1 MLNLATEFYTFRH
14 TAVLT
19 SLQEPDSYT
28 DENFGNINDNDG
40 YVIDPYFF
48 KKTVE
53 GAKDFKNE
61 DGFFAQ
67 ALVQLNIDDSNWAG
81 MAPANSWSRIYCLEN
96 CMFRPAQLNAY
107 TTGVMFKASLDI
119 ATDRVFNESGET
131 VSNPSNWPT
140 NLFYFNYNFYT
151 SEMQSENWHSTT
163 CPETL
168 PTTRQQKSLPNT
180 ASSVSRKPKTTHAT
194 TTTGSSMKTTTTTP
208 KWESWNLV
216 SYATYIQTVSQ

>member
-67 ALVQLNIDDSNWAG
+67 ALVQATLTTAIGQAWLRQIAG
-81 MAPANSWSRIYCLEN
+81 H
-96 CMFRPAQLNAY
+96 
-107 TTGVMFKASLDI
+107 AS
-119 ATDRVFNESGET
+119 T
-131 VSNPSNWPT
+131 VWRTVCSVPPS
-140 NLFYFNYNFYT
+140 
-151 SEMQSENWHSTT
+151 
-163 CPETL
+163 
-168 PTTRQQKSLPNT
+168 
-180 ASSVSRKPKTTHAT
+180 
-194 TTTGSSMKTTTTTP
+194 
-208 KWESWNLV
+208 
-216 SYATYIQTVSQ
+216 

>member
-131 VSNPSNWPT
+131 VSNPSNWPDQPVST
-140 NLFYFNYNFYT
+140 
-151 SEMQSENWHSTT
+151 STT
-163 CPETL
+163 T
-168 PTTRQQKSLPNT
+168 S
-180 ASSVSRKPKTTHAT
+180 
-194 TTTGSSMKTTTTTP
+194 TP
-208 KWESWNLV
+208 
-216 SYATYIQTVSQ
+216 A

>member
-1 MLNLATEFYTFRH
+1 MLNLATQFYTFRH

-53 GAKDFKNE
+53 GAEDFKNE

-67 ALVQLNIDDSNWAG
+67 ALVQLNINDSNWAG

-96 CMFRPAQLNAY
+96 CMFRPAQMNAY

-119 ATDRVFNESGET
+119 ATDRVFDESGET

-151 SEMQSENWHSTT
+151 SVN
-163 CPETL
+163 
-168 PTTRQQKSLPNT
+168 
-180 ASSVSRKPKTTHAT
+180 AIRK
-194 TTTGSSMKTTTTTP
+194 
-208 KWESWNLV
+208 LV
-216 SYATYIQTVSQ
+216 T